1 MSHHPESNL
10 LAAYADG
17 SIDYLHG
24 IAVSAHL
31 EFCPHCRAKVRH
43 FEQLL
48 GDHLSATQAVETIG
62 WEPEFDAMFENI
74 VAQPQQPQGHQ
85 NSLSG
90 QAVRKAAFV
99 NIEGQVIR
107 VPRVLQPIVK
117 DMKDWRS
124 YGGRVLSLALD
135 SEEDVRLNLMY
146 IKPGVSV
153 PQHTHRG
160 IESTLVLH
168 GGFSDEDGHYEAGDF
183 MQRDASIKHSPQTSI
198 DQDCLCLT
206 VLTDTML
213 FTQGV
218 ARLFNRFGKGLYP

>member
-31 EFCPHCRAKVRH
+31 EFCPHCRATVRQ
-43 FEQLL
+43 FEQVL
-48 GDHLSATQAVETIG
+48 GDQLSSEQSSEMIG

-74 VAQPQQPQGHQ
+74 VALPQAHQ
-85 NSLSG
+85 NRLSG
-90 QAVRKAAFV
+90 QAARKASFV

-107 VPRVLQPIVK
+107 VPRVLQPFVK
-117 DMKDWRS
+117 NMKDWRS

-135 SEEDVRLNLMY
+135 SDEDVRLNLMY
-146 IKPGVSV
+146 MKPGVSV

-183 MQRDASIKHSPQTSI
+183 MQRDASIKHSPQTST